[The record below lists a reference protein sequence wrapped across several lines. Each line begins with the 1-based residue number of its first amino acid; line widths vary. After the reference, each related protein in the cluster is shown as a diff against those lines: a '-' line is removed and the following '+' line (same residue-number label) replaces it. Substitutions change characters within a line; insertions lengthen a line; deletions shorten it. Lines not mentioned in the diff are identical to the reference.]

1 MLQKW
6 RVGSGIGT
14 DEGFDNSGLSRGH
27 VVQRRETLMTNQLR
41 SRNAGR
47 RSLTRALRSLFTYK
61 ALVIGSIALAWGV
74 SSLTLAMP
82 ASLAGASQV
91 AVTQARS
98 TDATSQGPKSQRT
111 CPSVGNHVIGMART
125 EDGQGYWLVRSGG
138 RVESFGDAPV
148 IAPQPLPSAP
158 IVSIAAV
165 PGTTGYLLLGQNGT
179 VVAEGATS
187 YGSAPLGS
195 ACTAV
200 SIAVTQDGRG
210 YWILLSNGGIFSF
223 GEARYYGS
231 PAGSPGTHFVDL
243 TPTPDGQG
251 YWVLGSDG
259 LIDPFGD
266 AVGWC
271 NLAQI
276 IPNDLTVAGLASTP
290 NGTGFWVIGT
300 TPDSNGGLFACGS
313 AIFEGSPHPAPAQ
326 PFVAIASTSSGMGY
340 WLLDD
345 HGRVFPY
352 GNAVTYPEVGIN

>member
-1 MLQKW
+1 M
-6 RVGSGIGT
+6 GSGIGT
-14 DEGFDNSGLSRGH
+14 DEMFDDGGFSRRRMG
-27 VVQRRETLMTNQLR
+27 QRRDALMTNQVR
-41 SRNAGR
+41 SPKEGR
-47 RSLTRALRSLFTYK
+47 GSLTRGWKGLLTYK
-61 ALVIGSIALAWGV
+61 SLVIGLIALAWGI

-82 ASLAGASQV
+82 ASLAGATQV
-91 AVTQARS
+91 TGSQARL
-98 TDATSQGPKSQRT
+98 TDVTSEGLNSART

-125 EDGQGYWLVRSGG
+125 EDGQGYWLGRSGG

-187 YGSAPLGS
+187 FGSAPLGS

-210 YWILLSNGGIFSF
+210 YWVLLSNGGIFSF
-223 GEARYYGS
+223 GDARYYGS
-231 PAGSPGTHFVDL
+231 PAGGSQTHFVDL

-251 YWVLGSDG
+251 YWILGSDG

-290 NGTGFWVIGT
+290 DGTGFWVIGT
-300 TPDSNGGLFACGS
+300 TPESNGGVFACGS
-313 AIFEGSPHPAPAQ
+313 AVFEGAPHPAPRQ
-326 PFVAIASTSSGMGY
+326 PFVAVASTPNGMGY

-352 GNAVTYPEVGIN
+352 GNALTYPEVGTN